1 MSENEKAIYQNLWNL
16 AKAVLR
22 RKVIALRKE
31 GRKEQRKERKEG
43 RKLQIN
49 IVHEYRWKNP

>member
-1 MSENEKAIYQNLWNL
+1 MSANEKTICQNLRNI

-22 RKVIALRKE
+22 GKVIALRKE
-31 GRKEQRKERKEG
+31 GRKEQRKERKEE

-49 IVHEYRWKNP
+49 ILHEYR